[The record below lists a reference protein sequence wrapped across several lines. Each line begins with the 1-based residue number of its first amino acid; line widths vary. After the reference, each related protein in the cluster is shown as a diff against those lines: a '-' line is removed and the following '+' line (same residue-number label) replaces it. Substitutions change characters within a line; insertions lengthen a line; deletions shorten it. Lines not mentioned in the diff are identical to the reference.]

1 MSTPVS
7 GRTPVKARKAGETR
21 PAAGSGGSGERR
33 SSAEAGKEPLSRPT
47 GGSAAG
53 IAGGASAAGSASQ
66 GGSAPRTAE
75 TRAGGVLAGSNAW
88 TSLEP
93 YVQVL
98 RALLPRISHLSV
110 FNASGELHWSSEM
123 AVDPELISLVPET
136 LRAAEAEPASPGE
149 QRMAGHEQAYL
160 FWLRRDDGVPNAA
173 PFAVVAIGCR
183 PGGAEGDRRSFS
195 FVHALVK
202 PAIECL
208 RRELM
213 AREEILNLHTSLL
226 EQDSDLEMLLSVS
239 GTESK
244 PEAVGDLR
252 AIVASATDHL
262 RAGLAAMIIPE
273 YGIALVQASDHD
285 PLETSLIAKAHRHL
299 LSLAKARRQAVI
311 VNRMQLQLAV
321 TSQSG
326 TYPAGTQPSAAPPS
340 AGAGTYRVLAA
351 PILRADG
358 HAVGVLALFRAD
370 TAVEFTA
377 HHARLTELLA
387 RRIASIVAHSYDG
400 LTGLLTRPAFEQ
412 RVRRTLEES
421 SATAPQSQWSAL
433 YIDINRLHLIN
444 DNCGMHVGD
453 RVIAQLGELIRGRL
467 PPGALAG
474 RISGD
479 RFAILLP
486 AALPGATQ
494 FAEAL
499 RLGAEDSG
507 RTLGDGKM
515 QVSISV
521 GIAAIEARFREFNH
535 AFAAAETACKA
546 ANDRGRNRIE
556 VYREADESIVRR
568 FSDINLISDLRS
580 AVAEGRLQLNAQAIV
595 PLAGR
600 GPAHFEILLRM
611 IDAKGAVVG
620 PDHFMSAAQRYQ
632 LMPTIDRWVIGR
644 AIEMLRPHAK
654 LLESGSVVFA
664 INFSGQSLQD
674 GEFAEHVAKLIEDSG
689 INPAALCFEL
699 TESAAIGNLAHAEVL
714 MRRLRKLGCN
724 IALDD
729 FGTGLSSLAYL
740 RTLPIGMLKID
751 GSFVRDVLKDPRA
764 ESMVQTIAQ
773 LAHAMSL
780 LTVAEYVET
789 EEIRTRL
796 SALGVDYGQ
805 GFAIAK
811 PEPLAEILAEL
822 PLHVAAAAPSGVWP
836 PVENITLATTP

>member
-1 MSTPVS
+1 MTTPAH
-7 GRTPVKARKAGETR
+7 GRAPAKGRKAAEARSSGEQR
-21 PAAGSGGSGERR
+21 AAGSVGSKNSHGV
-33 SSAEAGKEPLSRPT
+33 
-47 GGSAAG
+47 
-53 IAGGASAAGSASQ
+53 AGSAKNSEPRPGSPAARAAGATNGKDAAGVKSAGEARTQLQ
-66 GGSAPRTAE
+66 GAS
-75 TRAGGVLAGSNAW
+75 AW

-123 AVDPELISLVPET
+123 AVDPELMSLVPET
-136 LRAAEAEPASPGE
+136 LRAAASEPNSPGE
-149 QRMAGHEQAYL
+149 QRTAGHEQAYL

-195 FVHALVK
+195 FVHALVR

-213 AREEILNLHTSLL
+213 AREEILTLHTSLL

-239 GTESK
+239 GSESR
-244 PEAVGDLR
+244 PEAAGDLR
-252 AIVASATDHL
+252 AIVASATEHL
-262 RAGLAAMIIPE
+262 RAGLSAMIIPE
-273 YGIALVQASDHD
+273 YGIALVQAADQD
-285 PLETSLIAKAHRHL
+285 PLETSLVARAHRHL
-299 LSLAKARRQAVI
+299 VSMAKARRQAVI
-311 VNRMQLQLAV
+311 VNRMQLQSAPGQ
-321 TSQSG
+321 TG
-326 TYPAGTQPSAAPPS
+326 NWPSADTGTS
-340 AGAGTYRVLAA
+340 GAIPGQNTYRMLAA
-351 PILRADG
+351 PILRAEG
-358 HAVGVLALFRAD
+358 QAIGVLALFRAD
-370 TAVEFTA
+370 TAPEFTP

-387 RRIASIVAHSYDG
+387 RRVASIVAHSYDG
-400 LTGLLTRPAFEQ
+400 LTGLLTRPAFDQ

-421 SATAPQSQWSAL
+421 AASAASAHWSAL

-444 DNCGMHVGD
+444 ENCGMHVGD
-453 RVIAQLGELIRGRL
+453 RVIAQLGDLIRARL

-486 AALPGATQ
+486 AELPGATQ

-499 RLGAEDSG
+499 RIGAEEGG
-507 RTLGDGKM
+507 RALGDGKL

-521 GIAAIEARFREFNH
+521 GIAAIEAHFKEFSH
-535 AFAAAETACKA
+535 AFAAAESACKA
-546 ANDRGRNRIE
+546 ANDRGRNRVE

-568 FSDINLISDLRS
+568 FSDINLINDLRT

-595 PLAGR
+595 PLGGR
-600 GPAHFEILLRM
+600 GAAHFEILLRM
-611 IDAKGAVVG
+611 LDTKGTVIG

-644 AIEMLRPHAK
+644 AIEMLRPHTK
-654 LLESGSVVFA
+654 LLESGSIVFT

-674 GEFAEHVAKLIEDSG
+674 ADFTEHVAKLIEESG

-724 IALDD
+724 VALDD

-773 LAHAMSL
+773 LARAMSL
-780 LTVAEYVET
+780 TTVAEYVET
-789 EEIRTRL
+789 EEIRSRVTG
-796 SALGVDYGQ
+796 LGVDYGQ
-805 GFAIAK
+805 GFAISK
-811 PEPLAEILAEL
+811 PEPLSEILAEL

-836 PVENITLATTP
+836 PVENITLETPA